1 MDVRNS
7 YIVRLGVLRVRSS
20 FRFLSWR
27 SPIGTARHLF
37 SRSVSGA
44 SGTVF
49 SASCG
54 ISTGSTTSVG
64 IVMILS
70 MTVLLSCLAR
80 SSSSFPWATLT
91 ARPKRG
97 SWRVPVIRFSSFVGS
112 SSNESLWKETVQR
125 FSFSLC
131 KLIFFMDNLI
141 AVSRGQRPRR
151 GIIFDTG
158 GSVYRENKSMMGD
171 IVWLGCW
178 FQRWNRVTR

>member
-1 MDVRNS
+1 MEIGVRKS
-7 YIVRLGVLRVRSS
+7 YIGRLGVLRVRSS

-44 SGTVF
+44 SGIVL

-70 MTVLLSCLAR
+70 MTVLLSCSAG
-80 SSSSFPWATLT
+80 SPPFPWVTLT

-97 SWRVPVIRFSSFVGS
+97 SWRLPVIRFSSFVGS

-125 FSFSLC
+125 FSLSLY
-131 KLIFFMDNLI
+131 KLIFFADNLVV
-141 AVSRGQRPRR
+141 VSWGRDEG
-151 GIIFDTG
+151 
-158 GSVYRENKSMMGD
+158 
-171 IVWLGCW
+171 
-178 FQRWNRVTR
+178 